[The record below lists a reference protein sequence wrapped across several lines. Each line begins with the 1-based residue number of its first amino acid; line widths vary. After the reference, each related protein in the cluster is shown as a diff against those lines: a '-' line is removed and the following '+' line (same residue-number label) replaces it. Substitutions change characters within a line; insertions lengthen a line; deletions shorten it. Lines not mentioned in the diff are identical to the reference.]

1 MAETLTAARAL
12 RERVV
17 WSLRRGK
24 RKKKKRVRKKKRLS
38 KRERERVRSML
49 FLFLFERIEEEEET
63 KALLLFVD
71 ARLFEPCG
79 PRQRDMRVAP

>member
-1 MAETLTAARAL
+1 M
-12 RERVV
+12 
-17 WSLRRGK
+17 
-24 RKKKKRVRKKKRLS
+24 RKKKRLS
-38 KRERERVRSML
+38 KRERERVRSM
-49 FLFLFERIEEEEET
+49 LFLFERIEEEEET